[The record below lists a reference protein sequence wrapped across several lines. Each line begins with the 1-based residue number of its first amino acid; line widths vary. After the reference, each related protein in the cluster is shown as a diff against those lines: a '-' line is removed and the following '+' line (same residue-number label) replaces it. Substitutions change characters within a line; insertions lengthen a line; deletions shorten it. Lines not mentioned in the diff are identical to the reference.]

1 MSFNFGLSDGLMVFA
16 VLAAIAAMVL
26 AFIFLVPEK
35 RRAKL
40 NGFGKFIHD
49 TLNFK
54 YLIISKVLQAFYIF
68 STAFV
73 IIGGFFML
81 FQTDFFGRWMG
92 GYGLLVMLLGPII
105 IRVVYEGS
113 LSIVGV
119 ETKTQIIRSCRGRNA
134 PARFLC
140 MAEQNSFP
148 EI

>member
-81 FQTDFFGRWMG
+81 FQTDFLGRWMG

-105 IRVVYEGS
+105 IRVAYELLMLS
-113 LSIVGV
+113 LL
-119 ETKTQIIRSCRGRNA
+119 SCRT
-134 PARFLC
+134 
-140 MAEQNSFP
+140 
-148 EI
+148 